1 MKGPIM
7 LNPNPTYATLIIS
20 THPPTSKP
28 HERQIVIGF
37 ALLTVWKNAD
47 NALAY
52 KAITGVA
59 DTLADEAQLL
69 TELADALPHP
79 TFVFGDRINENV
91 IASLERAADRQP
103 AIVAAF
109 LRQRLARFQA
119 AIQVDTAQ
127 LARPYGPILHVV
139 SDWAMPA
146 IIIDV
151 VGDAIVDVE
160 AAYDELEQRVIDD
173 WWRFVLP

>member
-1 MKGPIM
+1 M
-7 LNPNPTYATLIIS
+7 LDPHPTFATLIIA
-20 THPPTSKP
+20 THPPAP
-28 HERQIVIGF
+28 APGERQIVIRF
-37 ALLTVWKNAD
+37 ALLIVWENAD

-52 KAITGVA
+52 RAITGIA

-79 TFVFGDRINENV
+79 TFVFNDRINENV

-103 AIVAAF
+103 PIVAAF

-127 LARPYGPILHVV
+127 PARPNGPPLYCEA
-139 SDWAMPA
+139 DRAMPA
-146 IIIDV
+146 VVIDV

-160 AAYDELEQRVIDD
+160 VAYDELEQRVIDD
-173 WWRFVLP
+173 WWWFVLS

>member
-1 MKGPIM
+1 M
-7 LNPNPTYATLIIS
+7 LNPHPTYATLIIA
-20 THPPTSKP
+20 THPPTP
-28 HERQIVIGF
+28 EPDMCQIVIGF
-37 ALLTVWKNAD
+37 GLLIVRKNAD
-47 NALAY
+47 NALGY
-52 KAITGVA
+52 CAISGVA
-59 DTLADEAQLL
+59 DTLGDEAQLL

-109 LRQRLARFQA
+109 VRQRLARFQA

-127 LARPYGPILHVV
+127 RARPNGPPLYGEA
-139 SDWAMPA
+139 DRAMPA
-146 IIIDV
+146 VVIDV

-160 AAYDELEQRVIDD
+160 AAYDDLEQHVIDS

>member
-1 MKGPIM
+1 MPD
-7 LNPNPTYATLIIS
+7 LHPTYATLIIS
-20 THPPTSKP
+20 THPPTP
-28 HERQIVIGF
+28 DPCERQIVIGF
-37 ALLTVWKNAD
+37 GLLIVWKNAD

-59 DTLADEAQLL
+59 DTLGDEAQLL

-79 TFVFGDRINENV
+79 THVFGDRINANV
-91 IASLERAADRQP
+91 IARLERAADRQP

-119 AIQVDTAQ
+119 AIQVDTTQ
-127 LARPYGPILHVV
+127 LARPNGPPLYGEA
-139 SDWAMPA
+139 DRAMPA
-146 IIIDV
+146 VVIDV

-160 AAYDELEQRVIDD
+160 VAYDDLEQHVIDS
-173 WWRFVLP
+173 WWRFVLS

>member
-1 MKGPIM
+1 MHDPH
-7 LNPNPTYATLIIS
+7 PTFATLIIA
-20 THPPTSKP
+20 THPPTP
-28 HERQIVIGF
+28 EPDMCQIVTGF
-37 ALLTVWKNAD
+37 GLLTVWKNAD

-59 DTLADEAQLL
+59 DTLGDEAQLL

-79 TFVFGDRINENV
+79 THVFGDRINANV
-91 IASLERAADRQP
+91 IARLERAADRQP
-103 AIVAAF
+103 PIVAAF

-119 AIQVDTAQ
+119 AIQVGTK
-127 LARPYGPILHVV
+127 RPASAHGATLYGELNPVT
-139 SDWAMPA
+139 PA

-160 AAYDELEQRVIDD
+160 AAYDELEQRVFDD